1 VVLQIISSDRKVSK
15 LLFMKKYNIAQY
27 NIILFEMTASVYKT
41 QTIEATINHRHQR
54 MNSTRSFLSAYWR
67 HANSVKKRSLIMRQ
81 RFPTQRFTVRRG
93 ILGSAW
99 RMLQY
104 SFCSYITYSL
114 RKFTNYVTQSEN

>member
-1 VVLQIISSDRKVSK
+1 
-15 LLFMKKYNIAQY
+15 MKKYNIAQY
-27 NIILFEMTASVYKT
+27 NILFEMTASAYKT

-54 MNSTRSFLSAYWR
+54 MNSTRSFLSACRR

-104 SFCSYITYSL
+104 SFCSYNV
-114 RKFTNYVTQSEN
+114 FTWKIHKLCNAKWKL